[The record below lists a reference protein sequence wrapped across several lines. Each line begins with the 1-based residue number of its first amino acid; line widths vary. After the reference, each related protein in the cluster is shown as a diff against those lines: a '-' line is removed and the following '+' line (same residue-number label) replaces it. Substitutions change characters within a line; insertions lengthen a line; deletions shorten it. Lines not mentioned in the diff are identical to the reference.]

1 MSEESFTQVDE
12 ATLAAAARL
21 DAATSTPTG
30 PVTGDPVP
38 EHATNDNTVA
48 TSSTNVYA
56 NSTSPEPRLQVF
68 KEVPGYDPRALV
80 LQYGEK
86 LLDLQFCSCVN
97 KYKKRFAQFLTD
109 NSSFL
114 NDLTVL
120 ATDLAEQGYT
130 DLDVKE
136 LLEYMRTHAK
146 RRVAVANYMRDFP
159 HDFNLDTLPRAYLA
173 RKLMMIEPKLFGK
186 INISPI
192 KCRAN
197 CGYPETTETK
207 TTTDVAGF

>member
-21 DAATSTPTG
+21 DAA
-30 PVTGDPVP
+30 PVAGDPVP
-38 EHATNDNTVA
+38 ERTTNDNTVA

-56 NSTSPEPRLQVF
+56 NASSPEPRLQVF
-68 KEVPGYDPRALV
+68 KEVPGFDPRSLV
-80 LQYGEK
+80 LQYGDK

-97 KYKKRFAQFLTD
+97 KYKKRFAQFLLD
-109 NSSFL
+109 NPSFL

-186 INISPI
+186 IHISPV

-197 CGYPETTETK
+197 CGYPEVAEVK
-207 TTTDVAGF
+207 TTSDVAGF